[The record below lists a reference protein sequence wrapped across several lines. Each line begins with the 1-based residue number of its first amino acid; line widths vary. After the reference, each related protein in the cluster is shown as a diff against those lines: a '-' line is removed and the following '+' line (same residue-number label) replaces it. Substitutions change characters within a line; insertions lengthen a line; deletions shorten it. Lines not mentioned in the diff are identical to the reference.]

1 MLLLLPDELLELH
14 LCHHIPI
21 EDCVRLA
28 QCARRLYTLVMSP
41 SLAKQK
47 SIEYNAPHCET
58 LQQIAVHLATRDLRT
73 HVTHKCV
80 WANVGDAATLSRGT
94 EDVIEALAKIT
105 LRHSPRMHVEVHSHT
120 AAGNSASLAGHITQ
134 LRAQTVALEFGRQGL
149 APNQVVTT
157 CWGNKV
163 SSSAHWHT
171 LESARSDLFVSSM
184 ANAFRPAPRYTTG
197 SLPHLSLS
205 PPTNWI
211 LRCSTLWVDGM

>member
-134 LRAQTVALEFGRQGL
+134 LRAQTI
-149 APNQVVTT
+149 
-157 CWGNKV
+157 
-163 SSSAHWHT
+163 SS
-171 LESARSDLFVSSM
+171 LSSM